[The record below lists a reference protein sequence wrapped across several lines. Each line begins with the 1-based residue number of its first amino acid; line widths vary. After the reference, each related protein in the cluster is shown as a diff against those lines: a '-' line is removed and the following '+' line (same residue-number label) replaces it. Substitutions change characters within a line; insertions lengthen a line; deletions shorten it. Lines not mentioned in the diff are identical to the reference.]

1 MYLNAEEWIGKENW
15 QGAIDECDKVM
26 QLDYI
31 IEPNWKTNFQVHNE
45 VSKEAILPICYTA
58 SQWGNLMHLYTLHYL
73 DPIALGF
80 KGDMW
85 NGINAKPDFVYSF
98 AEDDPRK
105 EYTFLIGPM
114 IDPETKEVLITSANR
129 PLIHTIDL
137 HVIPGTEKQMQTVIP
152 RSGVRFIKKKV
163 PASQNGNLT
172 AVCRTLVWKM
182 TWPFS
187 V

>member
-1 MYLNAEEWIGKENW
+1 MYKR
-15 QGAIDECDKVM
+15 Q

-129 PLIHTIDL
+129 PLIHTIDPVSYTHL
-137 HVIPGTEKQMQTVIP
+137 DVYKRQSPTDANSTCSS
-152 RSGVRFIKKKV
+152 RSTAGV
-163 PASQNGNLT
+163 NLG
-172 AVCRTLVWKM
+172 
-182 TWPFS
+182 
-187 V
+187 